1 MMNKSIELYKVKRE
15 IKMHGS
21 TFTVKRNKIDEYKE
35 PTGEPETITAFRGLF
50 HITKTFQTR
59 TVKDG
64 TVTRTKGQPM
74 VLAEYSDVEEI
85 RNGDIIEYNGLK
97 YTVADV
103 NNVEQM
109 NIIADISTELIMN
122 GNI

>member
-1 MMNKSIELYKVKRE
+1 MNKCIELYKVQRE

-21 TFTVKRNKIDEYKE
+21 DFTVKRNKIDEYKE
-35 PTGEPETITAFRGLF
+35 PTGEKETITTFRGLF

-59 TVKDG
+59 NISDG

-74 VLAEYSDVEEI
+74 VLVDYSDVGET
-85 RNGDIIEYNGLK
+85 RNGDIIEYNGLE

-109 NIIADISTELIMN
+109 NIIADISMELIID

>member
-1 MMNKSIELYKVKRE
+1 MNKCIELYKVQRE

-21 TFTVKRNKIDEYKE
+21 DFTVKRDKINEYKE
-35 PTGEPETITAFRGLF
+35 PTGERETITTFRGLF

-59 TVKDG
+59 NIEDG

-74 VLAEYSDVEEI
+74 VLVDYKNTTSI
-85 RNGDIIEYNGLK
+85 KNGDILEYNGLE

-103 NNVEQM
+103 NNIEQM
-109 NIIADISTELIMN
+109 NIIADISMELIIN
-122 GNI
+122 GNN

>member
-1 MMNKSIELYKVKRE
+1 MNKCIELYKVQRE

-21 TFTVKRNKIDEYKE
+21 DFTVKRNKIDEYKE
-35 PTGEPETITAFRGLF
+35 PTGEKETITTFRGLF

-59 TVKDG
+59 NIEDG

-74 VLAEYSDVEEI
+74 ILADYSDVGEI
-85 RNGDIIEYNGLK
+85 RNGDIIEYNGLE

-109 NIIADISTELIMN
+109 NIIADISMELIID

>member
-1 MMNKSIELYKVKRE
+1 MNKCIELYKVQRE

-21 TFTVKRNKIDEYKE
+21 DFTVKRNKIDEYKE
-35 PTGEPETITAFRGLF
+35 PTGEKETITTFRGLF

-59 TVKDG
+59 NISDG

-74 VLAEYSDVEEI
+74 VLVDYSDVGEI
-85 RNGDIIEYNGLK
+85 HNGDTIEYNGLE

-109 NIIADISTELIMN
+109 NIIADISMELIID

>member
-1 MMNKSIELYKVKRE
+1 MNKCIELYKVQRE

-21 TFTVKRNKIDEYKE
+21 DFTVKRNKIDEYKE
-35 PTGEPETITAFRGLF
+35 PTGEKETITTFRGLF

-59 TVKDG
+59 NISDG

-74 VLAEYSDVEEI
+74 VLVDYSDVGEI
-85 RNGDIIEYNGLK
+85 RNGDIIEYNGLE
-97 YTVADV
+97 YMVADV

-109 NIIADISTELIMN
+109 NIIADISMELIMN

>member
-1 MMNKSIELYKVKRE
+1 MNKCIELYKVQRE

-21 TFTVKRNKIDEYKE
+21 DFTVKRNKIDEYKE
-35 PTGEPETITAFRGLF
+35 PTGEKETITTFRGLF

-59 TVKDG
+59 NTSDG

-74 VLAEYSDVEEI
+74 VLADYSDVGEI
-85 RNGDIIEYNGLK
+85 RNGDIIEYNGLE
-97 YTVADV
+97 YTVADI

-109 NIIADISTELIMN
+109 NVIADISMELIID

>member
-1 MMNKSIELYKVKRE
+1 MNKCIELYKVQRE

-21 TFTVKRNKIDEYKE
+21 DFTVKRNKIDEYKE
-35 PTGEPETITAFRGLF
+35 PTGEKETITTFRGLF

-59 TVKDG
+59 NISDG

-74 VLAEYSDVEEI
+74 VLVDYSDVGEI
-85 RNGDIIEYNGLK
+85 RNGDTIEYNGLE

-109 NIIADISTELIMN
+109 NIIADISMELIID

>member
-1 MMNKSIELYKVKRE
+1 MNKCIELYKVQRE

-21 TFTVKRNKIDEYKE
+21 DFTVKRNKIDEYKE
-35 PTGEPETITAFRGLF
+35 PTGEKETITAFRGLF
-50 HITKTFQTR
+50 HIAKTFQTR
-59 TVKDG
+59 NISDG

-74 VLAEYSDVEEI
+74 ILVDYSDVGEI
-85 RNGDIIEYNGLK
+85 HNGDTIEYNGLE

-109 NIIADISTELIMN
+109 NIIADISMELIID

>member
-1 MMNKSIELYKVKRE
+1 MNKCIELYKVQRE

-21 TFTVKRNKIDEYKE
+21 DFTVKRNKIDEYKE
-35 PTGEPETITAFRGLF
+35 PTGEKETITTFRGLF

-59 TVKDG
+59 NISDG

-74 VLAEYSDVEEI
+74 VLADYSDVGEI
-85 RNGDIIEYNGLK
+85 SNGDIIEYNGLE

-109 NIIADISTELIMN
+109 NVIADISMELIID

>member
-1 MMNKSIELYKVKRE
+1 MNKCIELYKVQRE

-21 TFTVKRNKIDEYKE
+21 DFTVKRNKIDEYKE
-35 PTGEPETITAFRGLF
+35 PTGEKETITTFRGLF

-59 TVKDG
+59 NIEDG

-74 VLAEYSDVEEI
+74 ILADYSDVGEI
-85 RNGDIIEYNGLK
+85 RNGDIIEYNGLE
-97 YTVADV
+97 YTVVDV

-109 NIIADISTELIMN
+109 NIITDISMELIID

>member
-1 MMNKSIELYKVKRE
+1 MNKCIELYKVQRE

-21 TFTVKRNKIDEYKE
+21 DFTVKRNKIDEYKE
-35 PTGEPETITAFRGLF
+35 PTGEQETIATFRGLF

-59 TVKDG
+59 NISDE

-74 VLAEYSDVEEI
+74 VLVDYSDVGEI
-85 RNGDIIEYNGLK
+85 CNGDVIECNGLE

-109 NIIADISTELIMN
+109 NIIADISMELIMN

>member
-1 MMNKSIELYKVKRE
+1 MNKCIELYKVQRE

-21 TFTVKRNKIDEYKE
+21 DFTVKRNKIDEYKE
-35 PTGEPETITAFRGLF
+35 PTVEQEIITTFRGLF

-59 TVKDG
+59 NISDG

-74 VLAEYSDVEEI
+74 IMLDYTDI
-85 RNGDIIEYNGLK
+85 GDIKNGDIIEYNGLT
-97 YTVADV
+97 YTIADV
-103 NNVEQM
+103 NNIEQM
-109 NIIADISTELIMN
+109 NIIADISMELIMN

>member
-1 MMNKSIELYKVKRE
+1 MNKCIELYKVQRE

-21 TFTVKRNKIDEYKE
+21 EFTVKRNKIDEYKE
-35 PTGEPETITAFRGLF
+35 PTCEQETITAFRGLF
-50 HITKTFQTR
+50 HITKAFQTR
-59 TVKDG
+59 TIKDG
-64 TVTRTKGQPM
+64 TVTRTKGQQM
-74 VLAEYSDVEEI
+74 VLADYSDIKEI
-85 RNGDIIEYNGLK
+85 RNGDIIEYNGLD

-109 NIIADISTELIMN
+109 NIIADISMELIMN

>member
-1 MMNKSIELYKVKRE
+1 
-15 IKMHGS
+15 MHGS
-21 TFTVKRNKIDEYKE
+21 TFTVKRNKIDKYKE

-85 RNGDIIEYNGLK
+85 RNGDIIEYNGLE

-103 NNVEQM
+103 NNIEQM
-109 NIIADISTELIMN
+109 NIIADISMELVMN

>member
-1 MMNKSIELYKVKRE
+1 MNKCIELHKVKRE

-21 TFTVKRNKIDEYKE
+21 DFTVKRNKIDEYKE
-35 PTGEPETITAFRGLF
+35 PTGEQETITTFRGLF

-59 TVKDG
+59 NISDG
-64 TVTRTKGQPM
+64 TATRTKGQPM
-74 VLAEYSDVEEI
+74 VLVDYSDVGET
-85 RNGDIIEYNGLK
+85 RNGDIIEYNGLE

-109 NIIADISTELIMN
+109 NIIADISMELIIN

>member
-1 MMNKSIELYKVKRE
+1 MNKCIELYKVQRE

-21 TFTVKRNKIDEYKE
+21 DFAVKRNKIDEYKE
-35 PTGEPETITAFRGLF
+35 PTGEQETITTFRGLF
-50 HITKTFQTR
+50 HISKTFQTR

-74 VLAEYSDVEEI
+74 VLADYSDVGEM
-85 RNGDIIEYNGLK
+85 RNGDVIEYNGLE

-109 NIIADISTELIMN
+109 NIIADISMELIID

>member
-1 MMNKSIELYKVKRE
+1 MNKCIELYKVQRE

-21 TFTVKRNKIDEYKE
+21 EFTVKRNKIDEYKE
-35 PTGEPETITAFRGLF
+35 PTGEQETITAFRGLF

-59 TVKDG
+59 TIKDG

-74 VLAEYSDVEEI
+74 VLADYSDIKEI
-85 RNGDIIEYNGLK
+85 CNGDIIEYNGLE

-109 NIIADISTELIMN
+109 NIIADISMELVIN

>member
-21 TFTVKRNKIDEYKE
+21 EFTVKRNKIDEYKE
-35 PTGEPETITAFRGLF
+35 PTGEQETITAFRGLF

-64 TVTRTKGQPM
+64 TVTLDKGIDYTLKYKDNINAGTATVIVVPTKGS
-74 VLAEYSDVEEI
+74 EYDDGTTASATFEI
-85 RNGDIIEYNGLK
+85 TPDNRRLFHE
-97 YTVADV
+97 
-103 NNVEQM
+103 
-109 NIIADISTELIMN
+109 
-122 GNI
+122 